1 MIEGQTTAGGAA
13 GESRRRRLPAQCGGR
28 RAAVADGHCHATVP
42 QGIQNTSGLA
52 KDEPV
57 TRRHSPT
64 RISSGSIRGR
74 RSGTGLEGWS
84 MRTVPA
90 SLNVSRLIDERPVGR
105 LQLLVFL
112 CCAAVSLLDGMD
124 TQSIGV
130 AAPFIAQ
137 ELGLRAA
144 EFGPIF
150 SAALLGAA
158 LGSVGFG
165 LMADRAGRKPLL
177 LLALLMMAVFTWLTA
192 CAPSRLWLLGL
203 RFMAGVG
210 LGGATPCFIALTS
223 EYAPQRSRGA
233 WVTAMWTG
241 FPLGIM
247 FGAVTNALL
256 IPHFGWRAIFYV
268 GGVAPALLMLVLAR
282 VLPESLIFL
291 TLQANRSAAARVILD
306 RLGAPV
312 PAPPMVLVADDD
324 RLSGMPLWHVFT
336 EGRALG
342 TLLLWVPFFSGFGI
356 LAVSLLWTPL
366 LLRASGISAPETS
379 FVVALNGLGALIGQ
393 GTAGRLVERFGVVAT
408 LVPAFILGGA
418 ATAGLGYSAT
428 SVALAA
434 TFTGLLGLFIGLGT
448 GGAIAMAAM
457 IYPTTIRSTGIGL
470 AMACGR
476 LGQVGAPLVTGAL
489 LGLGWHVDQIMFV
502 VGAGGVVG
510 AGFVVLF
517 RNWSLRDTRM
527 ALHVDPAA
535 LTERTFGLPLTGR
548 RSA

>member
-1 MIEGQTTAGGAA
+1 
-13 GESRRRRLPAQCGGR
+13 
-28 RAAVADGHCHATVP
+28 
-42 QGIQNTSGLA
+42 
-52 KDEPV
+52 
-57 TRRHSPT
+57 
-64 RISSGSIRGR
+64 
-74 RSGTGLEGWS
+74 

-105 LQLLVFL
+105 LQLLVFV

-137 ELGLRAA
+137 ELGLKAS

-158 LGSVGFG
+158 LGAVGFG

-177 LLALLMMAVFTWLTA
+177 LLALLMMAVFTSLTA
-192 CAPSRLWLLGL
+192 YAPSRLWLLTL

-223 EYAPQRSRGA
+223 EYAPERSRGA

-247 FGAVTNALL
+247 LGAFTSALL
-256 IPHFGWRAIFYV
+256 IPHFGWRAIFYI
-268 GGVAPALLMLVLAR
+268 GGIAPGLLMLVLAK
-282 VLPESLIFL
+282 VLPESLRFL
-291 TLQANRSAAARVILD
+291 TLRANRNAAARDILY

-312 PAPPMVLVADDD
+312 PDRHTVLIADDD
-324 RLSGMPLWHVFT
+324 RLSGLPLRHVFT
-336 EGRALG
+336 EGRAVG

-366 LLRASGISAPETS
+366 LLRASGISPAATA
-379 FVVALNGLGALIGQ
+379 FVVAFEGLGALIGQ
-393 GTAGRLVERFGVVAT
+393 GTAGRLVERFGVMPT
-408 LVPAFILGGA
+408 LVPAFIFGAA
-418 ATAGLGYSAT
+418 ATAGLGYGAT

-448 GGAIAMAAM
+448 GGAIALSAT
-457 IYPTTIRSTGIGL
+457 IYPTMIRSTGVGL

-476 LGQVGAPLVTGAL
+476 FGQVGAPLITGAL
-489 LGLGWHVDQIMFV
+489 LSLGWRVDQIMLV
-502 VGAGGVVG
+502 VSTGGVV
-510 AGFVVLF
+510 AAVFIVLF
-517 RNWSLRDTRM
+517 RGWTLRHARIARQLDATL
-527 ALHVDPAA
+527 A
-535 LTERTFGLPLTGR
+535 
-548 RSA
+548 